1 MGSKNS
7 TTGAENDSGPTIE
20 VYTLLKTLGQ
30 ETYTTV
36 PRLSHHICLLRT
48 EGKWYHT
55 ELSQGVANGACNGTS
70 GSLLASS
77 GKGRINIHFGEHYIP
92 QGKTSK
98 TLAEIEKFAMESP
111 FNDTDYNLLLQNCQQ
126 LQQLLGN
133 SESK

>member
-1 MGSKNS
+1 
-7 TTGAENDSGPTIE
+7 
-20 VYTLLKTLGQ
+20 
-30 ETYTTV
+30 
-36 PRLSHHICLLRT
+36 
-48 EGKWYHT
+48 
-55 ELSQGVANGACNGTS
+55 VANGACNGTS
-70 GSLLASS
+70 GSLLALS
-77 GKGRINIHFGEHYIP
+77 GKGRINIHFGEYNNFCPGPIYYIP